1 MPASFDGQVGAIVLA
16 MLGSTPKQPCSSGLG
31 SSVSLSGA
39 RARLFGAIRAPS
51 TLGSHLVRVNVLAVT
66 VNTPLAAPV
75 IAGTRMR
82 GGNAASAPGAT
93 NFAARAVRAAR
104 ACGCGC
110 AGTIMVRMDSAYYA
124 AGVLHAVRFRAQPAG
139 AADALAA
146 SATIGRDLIAVPPA
160 PPRHGRSHITLH
172 LPDGWHRA
180 PEWMNLF
187 AAACGPSSSGL
198 TAQTGSAPA
207 TPATASRNPVP
218 AREPGQASGTVRG
231 GEPRPRPARQHEKS
245 PAPAPA

>member
-104 ACGCGC
+104 ACGC

-124 AGVLHAVRFRAQPAG
+124 AGLLHAVRRLPVRAG
-139 AADALAA
+139 
-146 SATIGRDLIAVPPA
+146 
-160 PPRHGRSHITLH
+160 
-172 LPDGWHRA
+172 
-180 PEWMNLF
+180 
-187 AAACGPSSSGL
+187 
-198 TAQTGSAPA
+198 
-207 TPATASRNPVP
+207 
-218 AREPGQASGTVRG
+218 
-231 GEPRPRPARQHEKS
+231 PRPRDSIAGYRHRARLRRLAHLPSGKFPAASPSS
-245 PAPAPA
+245 PA

>member
-104 ACGCGC
+104 ARACGCGC
-110 AGTIMVRMDSAYYA
+110 GCGGTIMVRMDSAYYA
-124 AGVLHAVRFRAQPAG
+124 AGLLHAVRRLPVRAG
-139 AADALAA
+139 
-146 SATIGRDLIAVPPA
+146 
-160 PPRHGRSHITLH
+160 
-172 LPDGWHRA
+172 
-180 PEWMNLF
+180 
-187 AAACGPSSSGL
+187 
-198 TAQTGSAPA
+198 
-207 TPATASRNPVP
+207 
-218 AREPGQASGTVRG
+218 
-231 GEPRPRPARQHEKS
+231 PRPRDSIAGYRHRARLRRLAHLPSGKFPAASPSS
-245 PAPAPA
+245 PA